1 MATTGLSA
9 TLARELEALRASG
22 CTIFGPGPVS
32 FSESVP
38 RSDPAQ
44 AGPGMH
50 VQIGCGSRFVEGF
63 GATADEA
70 VSDALAKLDGYEV
83 TGRAGGGD

>member
-1 MATTGLSA
+1 MATELSPR
-9 TLARELEALRASG
+9 LAGELDALRASG
-22 CTIFGPGPVS
+22 CTVFGPGPVS

-38 RSDPAQ
+38 RPDPSD

-63 GATADEA
+63 GGTADEA
-70 VSDALAKLDGYEV
+70 VSDALAKLDGYPV
-83 TGRAGGGD
+83 DAAVYGTT

>member
-1 MATTGLSA
+1 MSAYLSVS
-9 TLARELEALRASG
+9 LSRELEALRASG
-22 CTIFGPGPVS
+22 CTVFGPGPVS

-38 RSDPAQ
+38 RPDPAE

-70 VSDALAKLDGYEV
+70 VSDALVKLDGYPV
-83 TGRAGGGD
+83 VGRAGGGD

>member
-1 MATTGLSA
+1 MATTDLSA
-9 TLARELEALRASG
+9 MLSRELDALRASG
-22 CTIFGPGPVS
+22 CTVFGPAPVS

-38 RSDPAQ
+38 REDPAD

-70 VSDALAKLDGYEV
+70 VSDALTKLEGYPV
-83 TGRAGGGD
+83 VGRAGSG

>member
-1 MATTGLSA
+1 MAAELSPA
-9 TLARELEALRASG
+9 MSRELDALRASG
-22 CTIFGPGPVS
+22 CTVMGPGPVS

-38 RSDPAQ
+38 RADPAD

-70 VSDALAKLDGYEV
+70 VSDALAKLDGYPAD
-83 TGRAGGGD
+83 GRVLGTT

>member
-1 MATTGLSA
+1 MSTELSA
-9 TLARELEALRASG
+9 NLSRELEALRASG
-22 CTIFGPGPVS
+22 CTVFGPGPVS

-38 RSDPAQ
+38 RTEAAD

-70 VSDALAKLDGYEV
+70 VSDALAKLDGYPV
-83 TGRAGGGD
+83 TGRAGGDG

>member
-1 MATTGLSA
+1 MGVELSER
-9 TLARELEALRASG
+9 LSRELEALRASG
-22 CTIFGPGPVS
+22 CTVFGPGPVS

-38 RSDPAQ
+38 RPDPAD

-50 VQIGCGSRFVEGF
+50 VQIGCGSRFVEGY

-70 VSDALAKLDGYEV
+70 VSDALAKLDGYPMDAEIV
-83 TGRAGGGD
+83 GP

>member
-1 MATTGLSA
+1 VATTELSER
-9 TLARELEALRASG
+9 LARELEALRASG
-22 CTIFGPGPVS
+22 CTVFGPGPVS

-38 RSDPAQ
+38 RAEPSE

-70 VSDALAKLDGYEV
+70 VSDALAKLDGYRADGGV
-83 TGRAGGGD
+83 TGKA

>member
-1 MATTGLSA
+1 MGVELSEQ
-9 TLARELEALRASG
+9 LARELEALRASG
-22 CTIFGPGPVS
+22 CTVMGPGPVS
-32 FSESVP
+32 FTESVP
-38 RSDPAQ
+38 RADAAE

-70 VSDALAKLDGYEV
+70 VSDALSKLDGYPADERILG
-83 TGRAGGGD
+83 TT

>member
-1 MATTGLSA
+1 MATDLSER
-9 TLARELEALRASG
+9 LSRELEALRASG
-22 CTIFGPGPVS
+22 CTVFGPGPVS

-38 RSDPAQ
+38 RAEPAE

-63 GATADEA
+63 GATPDEA
-70 VSDALAKLDGYEV
+70 VSDALAKLDGYPADGGV
-83 TGRAGGGD
+83 TGKA

>member
-1 MATTGLSA
+1 MTTDLSPN
-9 TLARELEALRASG
+9 LSRELEALRASG
-22 CTIFGPGPVS
+22 CSVFGPGPVS

-38 RSDPAQ
+38 RADPAL

-70 VSDALAKLDGYEV
+70 VSDALTKLDGYEV
-83 TGRAGGGD
+83 TGRAGGGA